1 MNPYSFSVLC
11 FVFCSIFVGILVWLK
26 RSDEVGRLFLWH
38 SAVISLWGIG
48 FALMIMPST
57 PYDIAL
63 AVIRPSNGIAA
74 FVPIAWFHFTLALT
88 KNLDKRKGILKILYA
103 FAILTLILSFTPWFI
118 PKLRP
123 VWHFTHYTSAGP
135 LYSLLTL
142 VYFFT
147 VPFGFYELIKKIRSS
162 TKEEGKQFIA
172 LLVISLFG
180 YLGGSFSFIPV
191 YGIAFPQYGLFLL
204 PIYPFGL
211 AYVITRTG
219 IFEMEE
225 LAQAAH
231 RDKLTAIGVLA
242 ASINH
247 EVKNPLF
254 IIKGLAES
262 CLERQKEGIFPNKEK
277 ALESSN
283 DAMRRSIEQADRAM
297 DIIKRLSLFAKAGI
311 DSGIKFE
318 SVNIST
324 VLEDIL
330 PLVRYELAAHSIAL
344 TRDIPLNLPEV
355 LADRRYLE
363 EILFNLIVNA
373 VQAIKDSGKP
383 GEIKITAEGTGS
395 FSEGKGACPSYGKK
409 GSGTVLQGKMEPDPD
424 KVLITI
430 QDTGPGIP
438 EDKLKDV
445 FRPFYTTKAEGTG
458 LGLYITKQLVEK
470 IKGRIDVCSTPNVG
484 TVFTVALPV

>member
-11 FVFCSIFVGILVWLK
+11 FVFCSLFVGILVWLK
-26 RSDEVGRLFLWH
+26 RSDQVGMLFFWH

-48 FALMIMPST
+48 FALMITSST

-63 AVIRPSNGIAA
+63 SVIRPSNGIAA
-74 FVPIAWFHFTLALT
+74 FVPIVWFHFTLALT
-88 KNLDKRKGILKILYA
+88 KNLDRRRGILKILYS
-103 FAILTLILSFTPWFI
+103 FAVLTLILSFTPWFI

-123 VWHFTHYTSAGP
+123 VWYFTHYAKAGP

-147 VPFGFYELIKKIRSS
+147 VPFGFYELIKKIRNSS
-162 TKEEGKQFIA
+162 REERKQFIA
-172 LLVISLFG
+172 LFIVSFFG
-180 YLGGSFSFIPV
+180 YLGGSLSFIPV
-191 YGIAFPQYGLFLL
+191 YDIPFPQYGLFLL
-204 PIYPFGL
+204 PVYPFGL
-211 AYVITRTG
+211 AYVITRTS

-262 CLERQKEGIFPNKEK
+262 CLERQKEGIFPSNDK
-277 ALESSN
+277 ALESAN
-283 DAMRRSIEQADRAM
+283 DAMKRSVDQADRAM

-311 DSGIKFE
+311 ESEIKFE
-318 SVNIST
+318 PVNIQA

-344 TRDIPLNLPEV
+344 TRDIPKNLPEV
-355 LADRRYLE
+355 QADRRYLE
-363 EILFNLIVNA
+363 EIFFNLIVNA
-373 VQAIKDSGKP
+373 CQALKETGKP
-383 GEIKITAEGTGS
+383 GEIKLAAKAEIGR
-395 FSEGKGACPSYGKK
+395 
-409 GSGTVLQGKMEPDPD
+409 VI
-424 KVLITI
+424 ITI
-430 QDTGPGIP
+430 QDNGPGIP
-438 EDKLKDV
+438 AEKLKDV

-458 LGLYITKQLVEK
+458 LGLFITQQLVEK
-470 IKGRIDVCSTPNVG
+470 IRGRISVESELGKG
-484 TVFTVALPV
+484 TTFSVALPLIK